1 MQRNFKKLNQDLLK
15 ICTPRNMAS
24 LATTGYFDCDG
35 NIVPAPPALAR
46 CENRLED
53 GTEDGT
59 DNTFPPPGKLMR
71 SGTCIVAPDDA
82 GYSFLD
88 DTLHIVASSFL
99 GDTLPVAD
107 DPAWADWIQYYKL
120 EFPDEYDLDYDSK
133 RAPFS
138 PRTKMA

>member
-1 MQRNFKKLNQDLLK
+1 MQRNFKKLKHNLSK

-24 LATTGYFDCDG
+24 TGYFDCDG
-35 NIVPAPPALAR
+35 NVVPAPPALAR
-46 CENRLED
+46 CENRL
-53 GTEDGT
+53 EDGT

-88 DTLHIVASSFL
+88 DTH
-99 GDTLPVAD
+99 PVAN
-107 DPAWADWIQYYKL
+107 DPAWADWIEYYKL